1 MEYMKPRKFYYY
13 EGSVF
18 GSSYLI
24 EWKNDRLELRHP
36 PFSNADCAELDTYVV
51 PSDTSWLNF
60 ERNVRGL
67 AIGPVNPNVDILDG
81 TQVEAWITFRYRL
94 VKFFTTNPEFKNFH
108 QFRNLVNELTHCS
121 KFPNGIFKSSF
132 Y

>member
-1 MEYMKPRKFYYY
+1 MKPRKFYYY

-24 EWKNDRLELRHP
+24 EWKNNRLELRHP
-36 PFSNADCAELDTYVV
+36 PFSNAAFAELDAFVV
-51 PSDTSWLNF
+51 PSNEAWLDF
-60 ERNVRGL
+60 ERNIRGL
-67 AIGPVNPNVDILDG
+67 GIDPVDPNNHILDG
-81 TQVEAWITFRYRL
+81 TQVDVWITFRFRL
-94 VKFFTTNPEFKNFH
+94 IRFFTTNPEFKKFH
-108 QFRNLVNELTHCS
+108 RFRNLVNELTYCS